1 MNKIKNIII
10 GTYLFLLLLL
20 SVGINKIERFNRKRK
35 RTKFIDKKNRYKA
48 KSL

>member
-20 SVGINKIERFNRKRK
+20 SLAIHKVERFNRKRK
-35 RTKFIDKKNRYKA
+35 RLKYMDKQNRSKA